1 MCCKGQEDSGFLSAG
16 DQGGKSSAHRI
27 STNEQTYIVSAM
39 SPSEKSIHCSFLV
52 DGIDTRFMA
61 DTGAEITLLPESHPS
76 VERLRSCCL
85 PTQIQPVTV
94 DGKPIPLLGTLTLE
108 VSVHGTN
115 VPHTFF
121 ITQGTQIQPILGL
134 DFMRKLGEI
143 KIDFRQGGHITFGE
157 VREDHSVDEAEGH
170 HVKAVCRIAVQL
182 AQDVN
187 LPPRHEKV
195 VMGKLVTEGSETFS
209 QLDSETLL
217 VEPVH
222 KEDGNVVWGRALV
235 TARQGQVPIRV
246 CNPSFAEVVLPA
258 GKSVGSAEFLPEN
271 PLVAVVS
278 EDIMMADTGNEG
290 SSDVLLRLQELAEV
304 TPEEK
309 RHLSEFLATYK
320 KAFSLKGELGH
331 YDGRLF
337 KIDTGNAHPVRCM
350 PRPVPHHKKVE
361 IDRQID
367 DMLSRGLIEPTDSEW
382 ASPVLMVKKND
393 GSLRFCIDYRRLNDI
408 TKHDA
413 FPLPNI
419 NDCLASLGKGCGYFS
434 SLDLASGYWQM
445 GMDKES
451 QEKAAFTTH
460 RGLFKPLVQPFGPKG
475 GVAHF
480 SRVMDSLLGSLQWK
494 ILLIYLDDILVFGKD
509 FQEHLHRLGLVLQ
522 TLIKANLKLKP
533 EKCNLFRKS
542 VRFLGHVISDKGIQ
556 PDPDKLKSVR
566 EWPVPTGK
574 DEVRSF
580 LGFLSYYRR
589 YVKNF
594 ALLAEPLIA
603 LTRKNAK
610 FKWDADCEMAFVKLR
625 HVLID
630 YPILAYPDFTQ
641 PFVLTTD
648 ASATGLG
655 AVLSQG
661 EGMQEKVIAF
671 ASRTLT
677 KAERNYSA
685 TEREC
690 LGVIWATENFEYY
703 LLGAP
708 FVIYTDHDPLTYLRS
723 VPQPHGRLA
732 RWILKLERFE
742 YQLRHKAGKSIS
754 HADGLSRQAVQV
766 TAISLP
772 EMWSIDE
779 FRDAQSKDRVLRR
792 VKYFCKLQK
801 QPSSSEDPSLREY
814 CRKMDLLEDREGVL
828 ICRYEGKAERREQVV
843 VPEVLIPRVL
853 ENFHDKAGHFG
864 SEKTLQKVRQHFFW
878 ASMFKDVAA
887 WCKTCRECQLR
898 KHPPSAA
905 KAPVQYM
912 PVASEPGQLLCMDFV
927 GPLPETPNGNKHMLV
942 VTDAFSK
949 YSEVIALPNQTA
961 EVTANALIQECF
973 SRQGVP
979 SILHSDQGRNFE
991 SEVIQ
996 HLCQRLGIEKT
1007 RTSGYHPAG
1016 NGGVERYNK
1025 TLIERLSLM
1034 LERDDQT
1041 DWEDHIPQALFDYHN
1056 AVHCST
1062 GMTPAQLHFG
1072 RALRSPFDTLALTPV
1087 GVKGKSA
1094 REYFTTLQKRIVKQ
1108 QGQARQKLMQSM
1120 EERKLMHDKRLHY
1133 NPYVKGDLVM
1143 CRNFTCAKG
1152 LKPKLIKERWTGP
1165 WKVIQVRGP
1174 VNYRITR
1181 KAGGK
1186 THRVLVHHDRLK
1198 LFHERPKHLEPVK
1211 GSDIANHTQTSKSDS
1226 RDQSATSREPEELD
1240 MESLLGDDGAS
1251 SDNEDPFE
1259 DAVEDIDPAPLP
1271 GGDLLE
1277 PNGVV
1282 VEEADLDQ
1290 DNLGGL
1296 DEVDIEVGPGQQGD
1310 AEPPILDQYP
1320 TTRSGREVKPPK
1332 RLVAEPNFGLS

>member
-1 MCCKGQEDSGFLSAG
+1 
-16 DQGGKSSAHRI
+16 
-27 STNEQTYIVSAM
+27 
-39 SPSEKSIHCSFLV
+39 
-52 DGIDTRFMA
+52 
-61 DTGAEITLLPESHPS
+61 
-76 VERLRSCCL
+76 
-85 PTQIQPVTV
+85 
-94 DGKPIPLLGTLTLE
+94 
-108 VSVHGTN
+108 
-115 VPHTFF
+115 
-121 ITQGTQIQPILGL
+121 
-134 DFMRKLGEI
+134 
-143 KIDFRQGGHITFGE
+143 
-157 VREDHSVDEAEGH
+157 
-170 HVKAVCRIAVQL
+170 
-182 AQDVN
+182 
-187 LPPRHEKV
+187 
-195 VMGKLVTEGSETFS
+195 
-209 QLDSETLL
+209 
-217 VEPVH
+217 
-222 KEDGNVVWGRALV
+222 
-235 TARQGQVPIRV
+235 
-246 CNPSFAEVVLPA
+246 
-258 GKSVGSAEFLPEN
+258 
-271 PLVAVVS
+271 
-278 EDIMMADTGNEG
+278 
-290 SSDVLLRLQELAEV
+290 
-304 TPEEK
+304 
-309 RHLSEFLATYK
+309 
-320 KAFSLKGELGH
+320 
-331 YDGRLF
+331 
-337 KIDTGNAHPVRCM
+337 
-350 PRPVPHHKKVE
+350 
-361 IDRQID
+361 
-367 DMLSRGLIEPTDSEW
+367 
-382 ASPVLMVKKND
+382 
-393 GSLRFCIDYRRLNDI
+393 
-408 TKHDA
+408 
-413 FPLPNI
+413 
-419 NDCLASLGKGCGYFS
+419 
-434 SLDLASGYWQM
+434 
-445 GMDKES
+445 
-451 QEKAAFTTH
+451 
-460 RGLFKPLVQPFGPKG
+460 
-475 GVAHF
+475 
-480 SRVMDSLLGSLQWK
+480 
-494 ILLIYLDDILVFGKD
+494 
-509 FQEHLHRLGLVLQ
+509 
-522 TLIKANLKLKP
+522 
-533 EKCNLFRKS
+533 
-542 VRFLGHVISDKGIQ
+542 
-556 PDPDKLKSVR
+556 
-566 EWPVPTGK
+566 
-574 DEVRSF
+574 
-580 LGFLSYYRR
+580 
-589 YVKNF
+589 
-594 ALLAEPLIA
+594 
-603 LTRKNAK
+603 
-610 FKWDADCEMAFVKLR
+610 
-625 HVLID
+625 
-630 YPILAYPDFTQ
+630 
-641 PFVLTTD
+641 
-648 ASATGLG
+648 
-655 AVLSQG
+655 
-661 EGMQEKVIAF
+661 
-671 ASRTLT
+671 
-677 KAERNYSA
+677 
-685 TEREC
+685 
-690 LGVIWATENFEYY
+690 
-703 LLGAP
+703 
-708 FVIYTDHDPLTYLRS
+708 
-723 VPQPHGRLA
+723 
-732 RWILKLERFE
+732 
-742 YQLRHKAGKSIS
+742 
-754 HADGLSRQAVQV
+754 
-766 TAISLP
+766 
-772 EMWSIDE
+772 MWSIDE

-801 QPSSSEDPSLREY
+801 QPSSSEDPLLREY

-1296 DEVDIEVGPGQQGD
+1296 NEVDIEVGPGQQGD